1 LPLTVFCLSFRILS
15 EVEGGG
21 ICFCPCRCL
30 FFVVVCFCCHPERA
44 QRVEG
49 PRRSPPNQNRPSLS
63 PNQSALTAHTSQPIA
78 QTKKRRVPIHSAFF
92 AEWVGYRAV
101 ARPGGSRGLQAP
113 ETMPSKKRASALG
126 LLPGMA
132 GCPSI
137 PRSLRNGWDIAR
149 LRDPEGAGAFR
160 PLNPSPR
167 RNGLQPRA
175 GCPILVAALSPLG
188 WVIVCGSKRRRC
200 PFLPSS

>member
-1 LPLTVFCLSFRILS
+1 MTVFCLSFRILS

-113 ETMPSKKRASALG
+113 ESIPSKKRASAPG
-126 LLPGMA
+126 LVLA
-132 GCPSI
+132 VVCFLLVILSAAKD
-137 PRSLRNGWDIAR
+137 PRIGLCLFFVRHPAPERSEGEGPPHWPLLLR
-149 LRDPEGAGAFR
+149 
-160 PLNPSPR
+160 
-167 RNGLQPRA
+167 
-175 GCPILVAALSPLG
+175 
-188 WVIVCGSKRRRC
+188 
-200 PFLPSS
+200 